1 MSNNKQL
8 KYTKRNY
15 ITFNSIDAFSLGTK
29 TVRYFQGINITLCLK
44 NTTHILKM
52 CTTVCSEIP
61 FSKNSYHIET
71 SKLIALQ
78 IN

>member
-15 ITFNSIDAFSLGTK
+15 ITLNSIDAFSLGTK
-29 TVRYFQGINITLCLK
+29 TVRYFQGINITLFLK
-44 NTTHILKM
+44 NKHILKM
-52 CTTVCSEIP
+52 CTIVCSEIA
-61 FSKNSYHIET
+61 FSKNSYHIGT